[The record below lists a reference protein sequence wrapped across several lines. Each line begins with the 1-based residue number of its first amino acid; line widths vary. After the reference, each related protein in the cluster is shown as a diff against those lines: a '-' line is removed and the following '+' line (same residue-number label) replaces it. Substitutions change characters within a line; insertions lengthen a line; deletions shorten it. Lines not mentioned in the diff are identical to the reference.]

1 MLDIVLFGK
10 YVLLFLGGLFSGI
23 VNVLA
28 GGGSFVTLP
37 ILSLFGL
44 PPSVANGTNRIA
56 ILLQNVSATANFMKN
71 KMLDIPLATRLL
83 IPTMTGAI
91 LGTSIAIKIPERW
104 LQTSLGII
112 FLFMAVYMMLP
123 ERKKRRKTD
132 NNVAVLLRHLVF
144 FLIGIYG
151 GYIQAG
157 VGFFLVTAL
166 TKLEHVELKMANAMK
181 IVLTLAF
188 TFVSLLLFTVGKK
201 VEIVPGMVL
210 GAGSFIG
217 GAVGAKLNSILGV
230 KVIKTV
236 LVGMM
241 IISALLYIF

>member
-10 YVLLFLGGLFSGI
+10 YVLLFLGGFFSGV

-56 ILLQNVSATANFMKN
+56 ILLQNVSATANFIKN
-71 KMLDIPLATRLL
+71 KMLDIPLAAKLL
-83 IPTMTGAI
+83 VPTVVGAI
-91 LGTSIAIKIPERW
+91 LGTSIAIRIPEKW
-104 LQTSLGII
+104 LQTSLGVI

-123 ERKKRRKTD
+123 EREKRWKTD
-132 NNVAVLLRHLVF
+132 KDIAVLLRYLVF

-157 VGFFLVTAL
+157 VGFFLVAAL
-166 TKLEHVELKMANAMK
+166 TKLEHIELRMANAMK
-181 IVLTLAF
+181 ILLTLAF
-188 TFVSLLLFTVGKK
+188 TVVSLLLFTVGKK

-230 KVIKTV
+230 RVIKTV
-236 LVGMM
+236 LIGMM
-241 IISALLYIF
+241 FVSALLYIF

>member
-1 MLDIVLFGK
+1 MEPVIVGK
-10 YVLLFLGGLFSGI
+10 YILLFLGGLFSGV

-56 ILLQNVSATANFMKN
+56 ILLQNVSATASFTKDR
-71 KMLDIPLATRLL
+71 MLDFQLATKLL
-83 IPTMTGAI
+83 IPTVVGA
-91 LGTSIAIKIPERW
+91 LVGTSVAIKIPEKW
-104 LQTSLGII
+104 LQTSLGVI

-123 ERKKRRKTD
+123 DKPEGRKRERD
-132 NNVAVLLRHLVF
+132 VSLILRYIVF

-157 VGFFLVTAL
+157 VGFFLITAL
-166 TKLEHVELKMANAMK
+166 TKLERMELKAANAMK
-181 IVLTLAF
+181 IFLTLAF
-188 TFVSLLLFTVGKK
+188 TVVALLLFTAGRK

-210 GAGSFIG
+210 GVGSFAG
-217 GAVGAKLNSILGV
+217 GALGAKLNSVLSV
-230 KVIKTV
+230 KVIKAT
-236 LVGMM
+236 LIGMM
-241 IISALLYIF
+241 VFSALLYIF